1 LAPRASLHDE
11 RSALFQQARLEVGL
25 TRTLGK
31 IVVTGA
37 GGFIG
42 RALCARL
49 KRTGVAY
56 VGAVRTLDPRF
67 ADPEFVALGD
77 FAAADWDGVL
87 AGADAVVH
95 LAGRAHVPLGA
106 ASDAATLYVLGN
118 VHVTRRLA
126 EAAARAHVR
135 RIVFASSA
143 KVYGETT
150 RPGRPFGP
158 DDIAAPQDPYARS
171 KAEAESVLRAVCSE
185 HGVEAVILRM
195 PLTYGPGVRG
205 NFLALL
211 EAVARERRLP
221 LAGID
226 NRRSLLYQGNA
237 VSAIEAALR
246 APALAGTTLPV
257 ADAQSVSTPELV
269 RKLAA
274 ALRVRARIF
283 RVPAAALRGMSS
295 LVGRRADLQ
304 RLLGSLEVDSSRF
317 RELARW
323 SPPYSLDEGL
333 AATAAWWRMR
343 ATL

>member
-1 LAPRASLHDE
+1 
-11 RSALFQQARLEVGL
+11 VGL
-25 TRTLGK
+25 TTTLGK

-49 KRTGVAY
+49 KRTGVTY
-56 VGAVRTLDPRF
+56 VGAVRTLDPKLG
-67 ADPEFVALGD
+67 ADTGLVALGD
-77 FAAADWDGVL
+77 FASADWDGVL
-87 AGADAVVH
+87 AGADVVVH
-95 LAGRAHVPLGA
+95 LAGHAHVPRGA
-106 ASDAATLYVLGN
+106 ASDAATLYVVGN

-135 RIVFASSA
+135 RIVFTSSV

-158 DDIAAPQDPYARS
+158 DDVAAPQEAYARS
-171 KAEAESVLRAVCSE
+171 KAEAESVLRAVCGE
-185 HGVEAVILRM
+185 NGIEAVILRL
-195 PLTYGPGVRG
+195 PLAYGPGVRG

-226 NRRSLLYQGNA
+226 NRRSLVYQGNA

-257 ADAQSVSTPELV
+257 ADAQAVSTSELV
-269 RKLAA
+269 RKLAEV
-274 ALRVRARIF
+274 LRVRARMF
-283 RVPAAALRGMSS
+283 RVPAAALRGASS
-295 LVGRRADLQ
+295 LVGRRADVQ

-317 RELARW
+317 RELAHW

-333 AATAAWWRMR
+333 AATAAWWRLR
-343 ATL
+343 DTL